1 MTRRLAIVLI
11 VLGLI
16 AVACTPSAAGTDPQP
31 PTASPVP
38 DVPTE
43 FVPTPLPVTPTYE
56 GCAFVWASH
65 DLPVLSRELNASLQK
80 ISPDLTGMAYAYGED
95 CVYGDGHSTF
105 SAMETDFRIGVRIKN
120 IRDENALGDYIYKV
134 MQVILA
140 IPQDELVGPQSGRV
154 DFDFKQP
161 DPAELFV
168 TVPIDKYRREA
179 DDLRGAELLHLF
191 YTP

>member
-1 MTRRLAIVLI
+1 MTRRLAIALI
-11 VLGLI
+11 VLGFI
-16 AVACTPSAAGTDPQP
+16 VVACTPSASGTDPQP

-56 GCAFVWASH
+56 GCAYTWGSQ
-65 DLPVLSRELNASLQK
+65 DLPDLSRKLNASLQE
-80 ISPDLTGMAYAYGED
+80 ISPDLTGLAYAYGED
-95 CVYGDGHSTF
+95 CIYGDGHSTF

-120 IRDENALGDYIYKV
+120 IHDENALGDIIYKV
-134 MQVILA
+134 MPVILA
-140 IPQDELVGPQSGRV
+140 IPRDELAGPQSGRV

-168 TVPIDKYRREA
+168 TVPIDKFRAEA